1 MDYRIFNIISF
12 LLRMFEVFAE
22 FSIVFNLFTT
32 KKKFNFWQLSLIFFI
47 YTLSAELLRAI
58 LPYSLSLII
67 PPTLMS
73 ICCITIFKIKWYKII
88 PVCLLILC
96 TVSIL
101 DITFATI
108 LVSILN
114 LPSFEALSSN
124 TTLYYLVSFSISIIL
139 ILIAFLIKYIKQ
151 KKDLHYTN
159 SQKNFSLL
167 INAFATFIFIIPN
180 ILIVILYF
188 DKQQLHIWIIF
199 LNMFSIIFMMVLSIF
214 NTNRSIKQ
222 AVSEERQ
229 MYQQNYITTLEN
241 LVDGLRTFKHDYSNT
256 LATINGY
263 IQLENWS
270 GLKKFFSQ
278 IMDESKAISTL
289 DKLNPNLIKNPT
301 IFGLITAKYQVC
313 LKNNV
318 KMNFEILGTLENLAI
333 NEFELSR
340 ILGIFLNNAI
350 EAASGSKERKINF
363 LISELKTK
371 TTIEISNSYS
381 SESLKISKTSDLFE
395 KGVSTKGKGRGLGLF
410 KVKQILS
417 KYPHVSLQTI
427 SNDNLF
433 LQKLV
438 IPKA

>member
-1 MDYRIFNIISF
+1 MGYQLFTAISF
-12 LLRMFEVFAE
+12 LLRMFEIFVE
-22 FSIVFNLFTT
+22 FFFIFNLVD
-32 KKKFNFWQLSLIFFI
+32 KKVKPTHIILSSFF
-47 YTLSAELLRAI
+47 YTLIIEFCKSIA
-58 LPYSLSLII
+58 PYSFYWII

-73 ICCITIFKIKWYKII
+73 LFCIFLYKIKWYKVI
-88 PVCLLILC
+88 PICLLIL
-96 TVSIL
+96 TIASIF
-101 DITFATI
+101 DNIFSI
-108 LVSILN
+108 CLVYL
-114 LPSFEALSSN
+114 FDLSSFTELTQN
-124 TTLYYLVSFSISIIL
+124 KTIYYIVSFSISIIL
-139 ILIAFLIKYIKQ
+139 LFISFLIKNIIKDN
-151 KKDLHYTN
+151 KIYSSN
-159 SQKNFSLL
+159 SYKNSSFFA
-167 INAFATFIFIIPN
+167 NAFATFIFILPN
-180 ILIVILYF
+180 LVIIILYF
-188 DKQQLHIWIIF
+188 DNKQLPIWIIF
-199 LNMFSIIFMMVLSIF
+199 LNIFAIIFMMILSII

-222 AVSEERQ
+222 AITEERQ
-229 MYQQNYITTLEN
+229 IYQQNYITTLEN

-270 GLKKFFSQ
+270 ALKKFFNQ

-313 LKNNV
+313 LKKNV

-340 ILGIFLNNAI
+340 ILGIFLDNAI

-371 TTIEISNSYS
+371 TTIELSNSYS
-381 SESLKISKTSDLFE
+381 AENLEISEIFE
-395 KGVSTKGKGRGLGLF
+395 KGVSSKGKDRGLGLF

-417 KYPHVSLQTI
+417 KYPYISLQTI
-427 SNDNLF
+427 SNNNQF

-438 IPKA
+438 IPKS